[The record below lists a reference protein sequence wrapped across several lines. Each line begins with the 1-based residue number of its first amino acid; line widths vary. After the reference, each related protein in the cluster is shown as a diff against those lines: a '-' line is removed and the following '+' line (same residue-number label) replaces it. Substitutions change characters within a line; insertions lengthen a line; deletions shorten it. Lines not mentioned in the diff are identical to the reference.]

1 MKESHQTTKGKTKR
15 KRKEQKKYKIN
26 WKTVENDNKY
36 IYVNNYLKCQWIKCS
51 NQKTYSGRLGNEAKA
66 YNSCLQKLQ
75 KLFTK
80 THFRAKH
87 THTETEAKG
96 KGMLCKQK

>member
-1 MKESHQTTKGKTKR
+1 MKESHQTTKVKTKR

-51 NQKTYSGRLGNEAKA
+51 NQKIYGGRLSNEAKA
-66 YNSCLQKLQ
+66 YNM
-75 KLFTK
+75 LFTK

-87 THTETEAKG
+87 THRETETKG
-96 KGMLCKQK
+96 KGMLGKQK